1 MSFQS
6 INKQM
11 KTAEIRKKFL
21 DYFAKQGH
29 AIEPS
34 SSLVPHNDK
43 TLLFTNSGMV
53 PFKDVFSGA
62 EKRPYKRA
70 ASCQR
75 CVRAG
80 GKHNDLEN
88 VGYTARHHTFFEMLG
103 NFSFGDYFKQD
114 AINFA
119 WEFLTQELN
128 LPPEKLWVSVFEED
142 DEAED
147 IWVKDIG
154 FPKNRISRCGA
165 KDNFWQMGDTGPC
178 GPCSEIFYDHGES
191 IPGGPPGHADED
203 GDRYIEIWNL
213 VFTQFDKQ
221 EDGYL
226 KPLDAPCVDTGMGLE
241 RLAAVLQHVNN
252 NYDTDGFQE
261 LSEEIVKLSDSKLNI
276 EQSDPSVRVIADHI
290 RSTAFM
296 ISDGVLPSNEGRGYV
311 LRRIIR
317 RAIRHG
323 HKIGISKVFFYR
335 LAPILSLQMKEV
347 YPELKKNLA
356 HVEKV
361 LKREEERFLETL
373 DQGMNILEE
382 SISNLKNKEIDGKT
396 VFKLYDTFGFPVD
409 LTADVAREK
418 GLSLDLE
425 GFDMEMEK
433 QRSRARVSGDFAV
446 QRTLSIDFE
455 TNFVG
460 YDQLESN
467 SSITAIIKNG
477 SQVKELTEGDN
488 AIVVLENTPFY
499 AESGGQVGD
508 SGQLIFANGVFD
520 VTDTQKQVS
529 GAFEHHGRVL
539 SGSIRI
545 DDLGNAKVDSPR
557 RKKIARNHSATHLL
571 HAALR
576 RVLGETVSQKGS
588 LVDEDR
594 LRFDFSH
601 DEPLSTSEINEIES
615 MVNRKILGNS
625 DVHSQV
631 TSIDHAKKLGAM
643 ALFGEKYGDTVRVL
657 TMGKGDF
664 SVELCGGTHI
674 ERLGDIGLFK
684 ITNETGIASGVRRIE
699 AITGF
704 TAYQFDKSKSDE
716 INQIAK
722 IIKSEPSNVLAKI
735 SQILEMQK
743 KLEKQISIFQ
753 KQLAGNQSDDLLNK
767 VKEIN
772 GIKLLSEKIE
782 GVETKDLRDILDKM
796 KDKLSKAVVILAL
809 VKDKKI
815 SLVSGVTKNLTDQYH
830 AGEILKH
837 VANQID
843 GKGGGRPDMAQGGGN
858 NISNLDKAL
867 KSVEQLIN

>member
-1 MSFQS
+1 
-6 INKQM
+6 M
-11 KTAEIRKKFL
+11 KTAEIRRKFL

-62 EKRPYKRA
+62 EKRPYIRA

-103 NFSFGDYFKQD
+103 NFSFGDYFKKE

-119 WEFLTQELN
+119 WEFLTQEIK
-128 LPPEKLWVSVFEED
+128 LPPEKLWVSVFEDD

-147 IWVKDIG
+147 IWVNDIG

-191 IPGGPPGHADED
+191 VPGGPPGHADED

-261 LSEEIVKLSDSKLNI
+261 LSKEIVELSDSKLNI
-276 EQSDPSVRVIADHI
+276 DQSAPSVRVIADHI

-296 ISDGVLPSNEGRGYV
+296 IADGVLPSNEGRGYV

-335 LAPILSLQMKEV
+335 LAPILSMQMNLV

-356 HVEKV
+356 NVEKV
-361 LKREEERFLETL
+361 LKREEARFLETL

-409 LTADVAREK
+409 LTADVARER
-418 GLSLDLE
+418 GLKLDME

-433 QRSRARVSGDFAV
+433 QRSRARVSGDFAS
-446 QRTLSIDFE
+446 QKTLSIDFE

-460 YDQLESN
+460 YDALESD
-467 SSITAIIKNG
+467 STISTIIKNG
-477 SQVKELTEGDN
+477 AQVKRLIEGDE
-488 AIVVLENTPFY
+488 AVVVIEDTPFY
-499 AESGGQVGD
+499 GESGGQVGD
-508 SGQLIFANGVFD
+508 SGQIVSIGGVFE

-529 GAFEHHGRVL
+529 GAYEHHGKVI
-539 SGSIRI
+539 SGSIGI
-545 DDLGNAKVDSPR
+545 NDSIIAKVDSTR

-576 RVLGETVSQKGS
+576 KVLGETVSQKGS
-588 LVDEDR
+588 LVDSDR

-601 DEPLSTSEINEIES
+601 DEPLSYDEINEIES
-615 MVNRKILGNS
+615 MVNRKILGNTE
-625 DVHSQV
+625 VHSQV
-631 TSIDHAKKLGAM
+631 TDIDHALKIGAM
-643 ALFGEKYGDTVRVL
+643 ALFGEKYGETVRVL
-657 TMGKGDF
+657 TMGKSDF
-664 SVELCGGTHI
+664 SVELCGGTHV

-704 TAYQFDKSKSDE
+704 TAYQYDKSKADE

-722 IIKSEPSNVLAKI
+722 KLKSEPSNVLAKI
-735 SQILEMQK
+735 SQILDTQK
-743 KLEKQISIFQ
+743 KLEKQISTFQ
-753 KQLAGNQSDDLLNK
+753 KQLAGNQSDDLLKK
-767 VKEIN
+767 VKDVN
-772 GIKLLSEKIE
+772 GVNLLSAKIE
-782 GVETKDLRDILDKM
+782 GVEIKDLRDIVDKI
-796 KDKLSKAVVILAL
+796 KDKLSDAVIVLAL
-809 VKDKKI
+809 VKDNKI
-815 SLVSGVTKNLTDQYH
+815 FLVSGVTKNLTDKFH
-830 AGEILKH
+830 AGEILKN
-837 VANQID
+837 VALQIN
-843 GKGGGRPDMAQGGGN
+843 GKGGGRADMAQGGGS
-858 NISNLDKAL
+858 NISKLDHAL
-867 KSVEQLIN
+867 KSVEMFIN

>member
-1 MSFQS
+1 
-6 INKQM
+6 M

-21 DYFAKQGH
+21 DYFERQGH
-29 AIEPS
+29 SIEPS
-34 SSLVPHNDK
+34 SSLIPQNDK

-103 NFSFGDYFKQD
+103 NFSFGDYFKKD
-114 AINFA
+114 AIRFA
-119 WEFLTQELN
+119 WEFLTNEIN
-128 LPPEKLWVSVFEED
+128 LPPERLWVSVFEDD

-147 IWVKDIG
+147 IWVNEIG

-261 LSEEIVKLSDSKLNI
+261 LTKEITKLSGSKLNI
-276 EQSDPSVRVIADHI
+276 DQADPSVRVIADHI

-296 ISDGVLPSNEGRGYV
+296 ITDGVLPSNEGRGYV

-323 HKIGISKVFFYR
+323 HKIGINKVFFYR
-335 LAPILSLQMKEV
+335 LAPILALQMNEI

-356 HVEKV
+356 NVEKV
-361 LKREEERFLETL
+361 LKKEEDRFLETL

-382 SISNLKNKEIDGKT
+382 SISKLASSVIDGKT

-418 GLSLDLE
+418 GLSLDME
-425 GFDMEMEK
+425 GFDLEMEK
-433 QRSRARVSGDFAV
+433 QRQRARVSGDFSN
-446 QRTLSIDFE
+446 QKTLSIDFE

-467 SSITAIIKNG
+467 SSVIAMTKNG
-477 SQVKELTEGDN
+477 QQVNELTEGDQ
-488 AIVVLENTPFY
+488 AVIFLENTPFY
-499 AESGGQVGD
+499 GESGGQIGD
-508 SGQLIFANGVFD
+508 SGELIFDDGVFE
-520 VTDTQKQVS
+520 VLDTQKQVS
-529 GAFEHHGRVL
+529 GAYEHYGKVI
-539 SGSIRI
+539 SGLIRM
-545 DDLGNAKVDSPR
+545 DDPVNAKVDSSK

-576 RVLGETVSQKGS
+576 KVLGETVSQKGS
-588 LVDEDR
+588 LVDSNR

-601 DEPLSTSEINEIES
+601 DEPLSDDEINEVES
-615 MVNRKILGNS
+615 MVNRKILGNTE
-625 DVHSQV
+625 VHSQL
-631 TSIDHAKKLGAM
+631 TDLDHAKKLGAM
-643 ALFGEKYGDTVRVL
+643 ALFGEKYGETVRVL
-657 TMGKGDF
+657 TMGKRDF
-664 SVELCGGTHI
+664 SVELCGGTHV

-684 ITNETGIASGVRRIE
+684 IVNETGIASGIRRIE

-704 TAYQFDKSKSDE
+704 TAYEFDKNKESQ
-716 INQIAK
+716 INQISDLVRSDPSKVVDK
-722 IIKSEPSNVLAKI
+722 IL
-735 SQILEMQK
+735 QILEQQK

-753 KQLAGNQSDDLLNK
+753 KQLAGNQSDDLLK
-767 VKEIN
+767 DVKEIN
-772 GIKLLSEKIE
+772 GIKLLSAKIE
-782 GVETKDLRDILDKM
+782 GVEIKDLRDIVDKI
-796 KDKLSKAVVILAL
+796 KHKLIKAVVILAL
-809 VKDKKI
+809 VKDNKI
-815 SLVSGVTKNLTDQYH
+815 SLVSGVSKNLTDVYH

-837 VANQID
+837 VALQID
-843 GKGGGRPDMAQGGGN
+843 GKGGGRPDMAQGGGT

-867 KSVEQLIN
+867 ESVEQLIN

>member
-1 MSFQS
+1 
-6 INKQM
+6 M

-21 DYFAKQGH
+21 DYFAKQNH
-29 AIEPS
+29 AIEHS
-34 SSLVPHNDK
+34 SSLVPLNDK

-62 EKRPYKRA
+62 EKRPYTRA

-103 NFSFGDYFKQD
+103 NFSFGDYFKRE
-114 AINFA
+114 AIRFA
-119 WEFLTQELN
+119 WEFLTEEIK
-128 LPPEKLWVSVFEED
+128 LPPEKLWVSVFEDD

-147 IWVKDIG
+147 IWVNEIG

-221 EDGYL
+221 DDGYL

-261 LSEEIVKLSDSKLNI
+261 LTKAIVELSDSELNI
-276 EQSDPSVRVIADHI
+276 DQTDPSVRVIADHI

-296 ISDGVLPSNEGRGYV
+296 TADGVIPSNEGRGYV

-323 HKIGISKVFFYR
+323 HRIGINKVFFYR
-335 LAPILSLQMKEV
+335 LAPILALQMKEI

-356 HVEKV
+356 NVEKI
-361 LKREEERFLETL
+361 LKREEDRFLETL
-373 DQGMNILEE
+373 DQGMSILEE
-382 SISNLKNKEIDGKT
+382 SISKLTSSEIDGKT

-418 GLSLDLE
+418 GLTLDME
-425 GFDMEMEK
+425 GFDLEMEK
-433 QRSRARVSGDFAV
+433 QRHRARVSGDFSS
-446 QRTLSIDFE
+446 QKTLSIDSE
-455 TNFVG
+455 TIFVG
-460 YDQLESN
+460 YDLLESN

-477 SQVKELTEGDN
+477 SQVKELTKGDD
-488 AIVVLENTPFY
+488 AVIFIESTPFY
-499 AESGGQVGD
+499 GESGGQVGD
-508 SGQLIFANGVFD
+508 SGQLIFDDGIFEVL
-520 VTDTQKQVS
+520 DTQKQVS
-529 GAFEHHGRVL
+529 GAFEHHGRVI
-539 SGSIRI
+539 SGSIRMT
-545 DDLGNAKVDSPR
+545 DSVNAKVDISK

-576 RVLGETVSQKGS
+576 KVLGETVSQKGS
-588 LVDEDR
+588 LVDADR

-601 DEPLSTSEINEIES
+601 DEPLTTDEINEIES
-615 MVNRKILGNS
+615 MVNRKILGNTE
-625 DVHSQV
+625 VHSQV
-631 TSIDHAKKLGAM
+631 TDLDHAKKLGAM
-643 ALFGEKYGDTVRVL
+643 ALFGEKYGETVRVL

-664 SVELCGGTHI
+664 SVELCGGTHVD
-674 ERLGDIGLFK
+674 RLGDIGLFK

-704 TAYQFDKSKSDE
+704 TAYQFDKNKE
-716 INQIAK
+716 IQINQISNLV
-722 IIKSEPSNVLAKI
+722 KSEPSKVVDKI
-735 SQILEMQK
+735 LQILDQQRKLERQISSFQK
-743 KLEKQISIFQ
+743 K
-753 KQLAGNQSDDLLNK
+753 LAGNQSDDLLNK

-809 VKDKKI
+809 VKENKI

-843 GKGGGRPDMAQGGGN
+843 GKGGGRSDMAQGGGN

-867 KSVEQLIN
+867 ESVEQLIN

>member
-1 MSFQS
+1 
-6 INKQM
+6 M

-21 DYFAKQGH
+21 DYFAKQNH
-29 AIEPS
+29 AIEHS

-62 EKRPYKRA
+62 EKRPYTRA

-103 NFSFGDYFKQD
+103 NFSFGDYFKKE
-114 AINFA
+114 AIRFA
-119 WEFLTQELN
+119 WEFLTEEIK
-128 LPPEKLWVSVFEED
+128 LPPEKLWVSVFEDD

-147 IWVKDIG
+147 IWVNDIG

-221 EDGYL
+221 DDGYL

-261 LSEEIVKLSDSKLNI
+261 LTKEIVKLSNSMLNI
-276 EQSDPSVRVIADHI
+276 DQTDPSVRVIADHI

-296 ISDGVLPSNEGRGYV
+296 IADGVIPSNEGRGYV

-323 HKIGISKVFFYR
+323 HKIGINKVFFYR
-335 LAPILSLQMKEV
+335 LAPILALQMNEI

-356 HVEKV
+356 NVEKT
-361 LKREEERFLETL
+361 LKREEDRFLETL
-373 DQGMNILEE
+373 DQGMSILEE
-382 SISNLKNKEIDGKT
+382 SISKLSSTVIEGKT

-409 LTADVAREK
+409 LTADVARER
-418 GLSLDLE
+418 GLSLDME
-425 GFDMEMEK
+425 GFDLEMEK
-433 QRSRARVSGDFAV
+433 QRHRARASGDFAT
-446 QRTLSIDFE
+446 QKTLSIDFE
-455 TNFVG
+455 SNFVG
-460 YDQLESN
+460 YDQLEIN

-477 SQVKELTEGDN
+477 SQVKELTEGDD
-488 AIVVLENTPFY
+488 AIIFIENTPFY
-499 AESGGQVGD
+499 GESGGQIGD
-508 SGQLIFANGVFD
+508 SGQLIFNDGIFEVI
-520 VTDTQKQVS
+520 DTQKQVS
-529 GAFEHHGRVL
+529 GAYEHHGRVI
-539 SGSIRI
+539 SGSISI
-545 DDLGNAKVDSPR
+545 DDSANAKVDASK

-576 RVLGETVSQKGS
+576 KVLGETVSQKGS
-588 LVDEDR
+588 LVDSDR

-601 DEPLSTSEINEIES
+601 DEPLTANEINEIES
-615 MVNRKILGNS
+615 MVNRKILGNTE
-625 DVHSQV
+625 VHSQV
-631 TSIDHAKKLGAM
+631 TDLDHAKKLGAM
-643 ALFGEKYGDTVRVL
+643 ALFGEKYGETVRVL

-664 SVELCGGTHI
+664 SVELCGGTHVD
-674 ERLGDIGLFK
+674 RLGDIGLFK

-704 TAYQFDKSKSDE
+704 TAYQFDKNKE
-716 INQIAK
+716 NQINQICNLV
-722 IIKSEPSNVLAKI
+722 KSEPSKVVDKI
-735 SQILEMQK
+735 LQILDQQK

-809 VKDKKI
+809 VKDNKI

-837 VANQID
+837 VALQID

-858 NISNLDKAL
+858 NISKLDKAL
-867 KSVEQLIN
+867 ESVEQLIN

>member
-1 MSFQS
+1 
-6 INKQM
+6 M

-21 DYFAKQGH
+21 DYFERQGH
-29 AIEPS
+29 SIEPS
-34 SSLVPHNDK
+34 SSLVPQNDK

-103 NFSFGDYFKQD
+103 NFSFGDYFKKD
-114 AINFA
+114 AIRFA
-119 WEFLTQELN
+119 WEFLTNEIN
-128 LPPEKLWVSVFEED
+128 LPPERLWVSVFEDD

-147 IWVKDIG
+147 IWVNEIG

-261 LSEEIVKLSDSKLNI
+261 LTKEITKLSGSKLNI
-276 EQSDPSVRVIADHI
+276 DQADPSVRVIADHI

-296 ISDGVLPSNEGRGYV
+296 ITDGVLPSNEGRGYV

-323 HKIGISKVFFYR
+323 HKIGINKVFFYR
-335 LAPILSLQMKEV
+335 LAPILALQMNEI

-356 HVEKV
+356 NVEKV
-361 LKREEERFLETL
+361 LKKEEDRFLETL

-382 SISNLKNKEIDGKT
+382 SISKLTSSVIDGKT

-418 GLSLDLE
+418 GLSLDME
-425 GFDMEMEK
+425 GFDLEMEK
-433 QRSRARVSGDFAV
+433 QRQRARVSGDFSN
-446 QRTLSIDFE
+446 QKTLSIDFE

-467 SSITAIIKNG
+467 SSVIAMTKNG
-477 SQVKELTEGDN
+477 QQVNELTEGDQ
-488 AIVVLENTPFY
+488 AVIFLENTPFY
-499 AESGGQVGD
+499 GESGGQIGD
-508 SGQLIFANGVFD
+508 SGELIFDDGVFE
-520 VTDTQKQVS
+520 VLDTQKQVS
-529 GAFEHHGRVL
+529 GAYEHYGKVI
-539 SGSIRI
+539 SGLIRM
-545 DDLGNAKVDSPR
+545 DDPVNAKVDSSK

-576 RVLGETVSQKGS
+576 KVLGETVSQKGS
-588 LVDEDR
+588 LVDCDR

-601 DEPLSTSEINEIES
+601 DEPLSDNEINEVES
-615 MVNRKILGNS
+615 MVNRKILGNTE
-625 DVHSQV
+625 VHSQL
-631 TSIDHAKKLGAM
+631 TDLDHAKKLGAM
-643 ALFGEKYGDTVRVL
+643 ALFGEKYGETVRVL

-664 SVELCGGTHI
+664 SVELCGGTHV

-684 ITNETGIASGVRRIE
+684 IVNETGIASGIRRIE

-704 TAYQFDKSKSDE
+704 TAYEFDKNKESQ
-716 INQIAK
+716 INQISDLVRSDPSKVVDK
-722 IIKSEPSNVLAKI
+722 IL
-735 SQILEMQK
+735 QILEQQK

-753 KQLAGNQSDDLLNK
+753 KQLAGNQSDDLLK
-767 VKEIN
+767 DVKEIN
-772 GIKLLSEKIE
+772 GIKLLSAKIE
-782 GVETKDLRDILDKM
+782 GVEIKDLRDIVDKI
-796 KDKLSKAVVILAL
+796 KHKLIKAVVILAL
-809 VKDKKI
+809 VKDNKI
-815 SLVSGVTKNLTDQYH
+815 SLVSGVSKNLTDVYH

-837 VANQID
+837 VALQIN
-843 GKGGGRPDMAQGGGN
+843 GKGGGRPDMAQGGGT

-867 KSVEQLIN
+867 ESVEQLIN

>member
-1 MSFQS
+1 
-6 INKQM
+6 M

-29 AIEPS
+29 AIEAS

-62 EKRPYKRA
+62 EKRPYTRA

-103 NFSFGDYFKQD
+103 NFSFGDYFKKD
-114 AINFA
+114 AISFA
-119 WEFLTQELN
+119 WEFLTEELK
-128 LPPEKLWVSVFEED
+128 LPSEKLWVSVFEDD

-147 IWVKDIG
+147 IWVNDIG

-261 LSEEIVKLSDSKLNI
+261 LAKEIVKLSDSKLNI
-276 EQSDPSVRVIADHI
+276 DQSDPSVRVIADHI

-296 ISDGVLPSNEGRGYV
+296 IADGVLPSNEGRGYV

-335 LAPILSLQMKEV
+335 LAPILSLQMNDI

-356 HVEKV
+356 NVEKV

-418 GLSLDLE
+418 GLSLDME
-425 GFDMEMEK
+425 GFDIEMEK
-433 QRSRARVSGDFAV
+433 QRSRARVSGDFAA

-467 SSITAIIKNG
+467 SSITTIIKNG
-477 SQVKELTEGDN
+477 SQVKELTEGDD

-499 AESGGQVGD
+499 GESGGQVGD
-508 SGQLIFANGVFD
+508 SGKLFFANGVFE
-520 VTDTQKQVS
+520 VADTQKQVS
-529 GAFEHHGRVL
+529 GAFEHHGKVI

-545 DDLGNAKVDSPR
+545 DDLANAKVDSSR

-601 DEPLSTSEINEIES
+601 DEPLSGSEINEIES

-631 TSIDHAKKLGAM
+631 TDIDHAKKLGAM

-664 SVELCGGTHI
+664 SVELCGGTHV

-684 ITNETGIASGVRRIE
+684 ITNETGIASGIRRIE

-704 TAYQFDKSKSDE
+704 TAYQFDKSKADE

-722 IIKSEPSNVLAKI
+722 IIKSEPSNVLGKI
-735 SQILEMQK
+735 SQILDLQK

-753 KQLAGNQSDDLLNK
+753 RQLAGNQSDDLLKK
-767 VKEIN
+767 VKEVN
-772 GIKLLSEKIE
+772 GVNLLSAKIE
-782 GVETKDLRDILDKM
+782 GVEIKDLRDIVDKI
-796 KDKLSKAVVILAL
+796 KDKISNAVVILAL
-809 VKDKKI
+809 VKDSKV
-815 SLVSGVTKNLTDQYH
+815 SLISGVTKDLTDQFH
-830 AGEILKH
+830 AGEILRH
-837 VANQID
+837 VALQID
-843 GKGGGRPDMAQGGGN
+843 GKGGGRSDMAQGGGN
-858 NISNLDKAL
+858 DVSKLDSAL
-867 KSVEQLIN
+867 KSVEFIINKH

>member
-1 MSFQS
+1 
-6 INKQM
+6 M

-21 DYFAKQGH
+21 DYFAKQNH
-29 AIEPS
+29 AIEHS

-53 PFKDVFSGA
+53 PFKDVFSGS
-62 EKRPYKRA
+62 EKRSYTRA

-103 NFSFGDYFKQD
+103 NFSFGDYFKKE
-114 AINFA
+114 AIRFA
-119 WEFLTQELN
+119 WEFLTEEIK
-128 LPPEKLWVSVFEED
+128 LPPEKLWVSVFEDD

-147 IWVKDIG
+147 IWINDIG

-221 EDGYL
+221 DDGYL

-261 LSEEIVKLSDSKLNI
+261 LTKAIVELSDSESNI
-276 EQSDPSVRVIADHI
+276 DQTDPSVRVIADHI

-296 ISDGVLPSNEGRGYV
+296 IADGVLPSNEGRGYV

-335 LAPILSLQMKEV
+335 LAPILSLQMNEV

-356 HVEKV
+356 NVEKV

-382 SISNLKNKEIDGKT
+382 RISNLKNKEIDGKT

-418 GLSLDLE
+418 GLTIDME
-425 GFDMEMEK
+425 GFDLEMEK
-433 QRSRARVSGDFAV
+433 QRNRARVSGDFKA
-446 QRTLSIDFE
+446 QKTLTIDLE

-460 YDQLESN
+460 YDQIEVDSL
-467 SSITAIIKNG
+467 IFAIIKNG
-477 SQVKELTEGDN
+477 LQVKELGEGDE
-488 AIVVLENTPFY
+488 AIVVLEKTPFY

-508 SGQLIFANGVFD
+508 SGQLVFTDGVFE
-520 VTDTQKQVS
+520 VTDTQKQAS
-529 GAFEHHGRVL
+529 GAYEHHGKVI
-539 SGSIRI
+539 SGSIGI
-545 DDLGNAKVDSPR
+545 NNSVSAKVDFSR

-576 RVLGETVSQKGS
+576 KVLGETVSQKGS
-588 LVDEDR
+588 LVNENR

-601 DEPLSTSEINEIES
+601 DEPLSKDEINEIEV
-615 MVNRKILGNS
+615 MVNRKILGNTE
-625 DVHSQV
+625 VHSQV
-631 TSIDHAKKLGAM
+631 TNLEHAKKLGAM
-643 ALFGEKYGDTVRVL
+643 ALFGEKYGETVRVL

-664 SVELCGGTHI
+664 SVELCGGTHV

-704 TAYQFDKSKSDE
+704 TAYQYDKNKENE
-716 INQIAK
+716 INQISSIVKSDPSK
-722 IIKSEPSNVLAKI
+722 IVDKVL
-735 SQILEMQK
+735 QILDKQK
-743 KLEKQISIFQ
+743 ELEKQISLLQ
-753 KQLAGNQSDDLLNK
+753 KKLAGDLSDELLSK
-767 VKEIN
+767 VKEVN

-782 GVETKDLRDILDKM
+782 GVEVKDLREIVDTI
-796 KDKLSKAVVILAL
+796 KDKLNRAVVILAL
-809 VKDKKI
+809 VKDNKV
-815 SLVSGVTKNLTDQYH
+815 SLVSSVTKNLIDKYH

-837 VANQID
+837 VAFQID

-858 NISNLDKAL
+858 NIANLDKAL
-867 KSVEQLIN
+867 KSVKKLIN

>member
-1 MSFQS
+1 
-6 INKQM
+6 M

-62 EKRPYKRA
+62 EKRPYTRA

-103 NFSFGDYFKQD
+103 NFSFGDYFKKE
-114 AINFA
+114 AIRFA
-119 WEFLTQELN
+119 WEFLTKEIK
-128 LPPEKLWVSVFEED
+128 LPPEKLWVSVFEDD

-147 IWVKDIG
+147 IWVNEIG

-221 EDGYL
+221 DDGYL

-261 LSEEIVKLSDSKLNI
+261 LTKEIVKLSASELNI
-276 EQSDPSVRVIADHI
+276 DQTDSSVRVIADHI

-296 ISDGVLPSNEGRGYV
+296 IADGVLPSNEGRGYV

-323 HKIGISKVFFYR
+323 HQIGVNKIFFYR
-335 LAPILSLQMKEV
+335 LAPILATQMNEI

-356 HVEKV
+356 NVEKV
-361 LKREEERFLETL
+361 LKREEDRFLETL

-382 SISNLKNKEIDGKT
+382 SISKLTSSVIDGKT

-409 LTADVAREK
+409 LTADVARER
-418 GLSLDLE
+418 GLSLDME
-425 GFDMEMEK
+425 GFDLEMEK
-433 QRSRARVSGDFAV
+433 QRHRARSSGDFV
-446 QRTLSIDFE
+446 TQKILSIDLE
-455 TNFVG
+455 SKFVG

-477 SQVKELTEGDN
+477 SQVQELTEGDD
-488 AIVVLENTPFY
+488 AVIFITNTPFY
-499 AESGGQVGD
+499 GESGGQIGD
-508 SGQLIFANGVFD
+508 SGQLIFNNGIFEV
-520 VTDTQKQVS
+520 VDTQKQVS
-529 GAFEHHGRVL
+529 GAYEHHGRVI
-539 SGSIRI
+539 SGSINI
-545 DDLGNAKVDSPR
+545 DDIANAKVDASK

-576 RVLGETVSQKGS
+576 KVLGETVSQKGS
-588 LVDEDR
+588 LVDADR

-601 DEPLSTSEINEIES
+601 DEPLSTDEIDEIES
-615 MVNRKILGNS
+615 MVNRKILGNTE
-625 DVHSQV
+625 VHSQV
-631 TSIDHAKKLGAM
+631 TDLDHAMKLGAM
-643 ALFGEKYGDTVRVL
+643 ALFGEKYGETVRVL

-664 SVELCGGTHI
+664 SVELCGGTHVD
-674 ERLGDIGLFK
+674 RLGDIGLFK

-704 TAYQFDKSKSDE
+704 TAYQFEKNKE
-716 INQIAK
+716 NQITQ
-722 IIKSEPSNVLAKI
+722 ISNLVKSEPSKVVDKVL
-735 SQILEMQK
+735 QILDQQK
-743 KLEKQISIFQ
+743 KFEKQISTFQ
-753 KQLAGNQSDDLLNK
+753 KQLAGNHSDDLLNK

>member
-1 MSFQS
+1 
-6 INKQM
+6 M

-21 DYFAKQGH
+21 DYFERQGH
-29 AIEPS
+29 SIEPS
-34 SSLVPHNDK
+34 SSLVPQNDK

-103 NFSFGDYFKQD
+103 NFSFGDYFKKD
-114 AINFA
+114 AIRFA
-119 WEFLTQELN
+119 WEFLTNEIN
-128 LPPEKLWVSVFEED
+128 LPPERLWVSVFEDD

-147 IWVKDIG
+147 IWVNEIG

-261 LSEEIVKLSDSKLNI
+261 LTKEITKLSGSKLNI
-276 EQSDPSVRVIADHI
+276 DQADPSVRVIADHI

-296 ISDGVLPSNEGRGYV
+296 ITDGVLPSNEGRGYV

-323 HKIGISKVFFYR
+323 HKIGINKVFFYR
-335 LAPILSLQMKEV
+335 LAPILALQMNEI

-356 HVEKV
+356 NVEKV
-361 LKREEERFLETL
+361 LKKEEDRFLETL

-382 SISNLKNKEIDGKT
+382 SISKLTSSVIDGKT

-418 GLSLDLE
+418 GLSLDME
-425 GFDMEMEK
+425 GFDLEMEK
-433 QRSRARVSGDFAV
+433 QRQRARVSGDFTN
-446 QRTLSIDFE
+446 QKTLSIDFE

-467 SSITAIIKNG
+467 SSVIAMTKNG
-477 SQVKELTEGDN
+477 QQVNELTEGDQGV
-488 AIVVLENTPFY
+488 IFLENTPFY
-499 AESGGQVGD
+499 GESGGQIGD
-508 SGQLIFANGVFD
+508 SGELIFDDGVFE
-520 VTDTQKQVS
+520 VLDTQKQVS
-529 GAFEHHGRVL
+529 GAYEHYGKVI
-539 SGSIRI
+539 SGLIRM
-545 DDLGNAKVDSPR
+545 DDPVNAKVDSSK

-576 RVLGETVSQKGS
+576 KVLGETVSQKGS
-588 LVDEDR
+588 LVDSDR

-601 DEPLSTSEINEIES
+601 DEPLSDDEINEVES
-615 MVNRKILGNS
+615 MVNRKILGNTE
-625 DVHSQV
+625 VHSQL
-631 TSIDHAKKLGAM
+631 TDLDHAKKLGAM
-643 ALFGEKYGDTVRVL
+643 ALFGEKYGETVRVL

-664 SVELCGGTHI
+664 SVELCGGTHV

-684 ITNETGIASGVRRIE
+684 IVNETGIASGIRRIE

-704 TAYQFDKSKSDE
+704 TAYEFDKNKESQ
-716 INQIAK
+716 INQISDLVRSDPSKVVDK
-722 IIKSEPSNVLAKI
+722 IL
-735 SQILEMQK
+735 QILEQQK

-753 KQLAGNQSDDLLNK
+753 KQLAGNQSDDLLK
-767 VKEIN
+767 DVKEIN
-772 GIKLLSEKIE
+772 GIKLLSAKIE
-782 GVETKDLRDILDKM
+782 GVEIKDLRDIVDKI
-796 KDKLSKAVVILAL
+796 KHKLIKAVVILAL
-809 VKDKKI
+809 VKDNKI
-815 SLVSGVTKNLTDQYH
+815 SLVSGVSKNLTDVYH

-837 VANQID
+837 VALQID
-843 GKGGGRPDMAQGGGN
+843 GKGGGRPDMAQGGGT

-867 KSVEQLIN
+867 ESVEQLIN

>member
-1 MSFQS
+1 
-6 INKQM
+6 M

-34 SSLVPHNDK
+34 SSLIPHNDK

-62 EKRPYKRA
+62 EKRPYTRA

-103 NFSFGDYFKQD
+103 NFSFGDYFKKD

-119 WEFLTQELN
+119 WEFLTEEIK
-128 LPPEKLWVSVFEED
+128 LPPEKLWVSVFEDD

-147 IWVKDIG
+147 IWVNDIG

-261 LSEEIVKLSDSKLNI
+261 LSKEIVKFSDPGLNV

-296 ISDGVLPSNEGRGYV
+296 IADGVLPSNEGRGYV

-335 LAPILSLQMKEV
+335 LAPILSLQMHGV

-356 HVEKV
+356 NVEKV

-382 SISNLKNKEIDGKT
+382 RISNLKNKEIDGKT

-418 GLSLDLE
+418 GLTIDME
-425 GFDMEMEK
+425 GFDLEMEK
-433 QRSRARVSGDFAV
+433 QRNRARVSGDFKA
-446 QRTLSIDFE
+446 QKTLTIDLE

-460 YDQLESN
+460 YDQIEVESL
-467 SSITAIIKNG
+467 IFAIIKNG
-477 SQVKELTEGDN
+477 LQVKELGEGDE
-488 AIVVLENTPFY
+488 AIVVLEKTPFY
-499 AESGGQVGD
+499 GESGGQVGD
-508 SGQLIFANGVFD
+508 SGQLVFTDGVFE
-520 VTDTQKQVS
+520 VTDTQKQAS
-529 GAFEHHGRVL
+529 GAYEHHGKVI
-539 SGSIRI
+539 SGSIGI
-545 DDLGNAKVDSPR
+545 NNSVSAKVDFSR

-576 RVLGETVSQKGS
+576 KVLGETVSQKGS
-588 LVDEDR
+588 LVNENR

-601 DEPLSTSEINEIES
+601 DEPLSKDEINEIEV
-615 MVNRKILGNS
+615 MVNRKILGNTE
-625 DVHSQV
+625 VHSQV
-631 TSIDHAKKLGAM
+631 TNLEHAKKLGAM
-643 ALFGEKYGDTVRVL
+643 ALFGEKYGETVRVL

-664 SVELCGGTHI
+664 SVELCGGTHV

-704 TAYQFDKSKSDE
+704 TAYQYDKNKENE
-716 INQIAK
+716 INQISSIVKSDPSK
-722 IIKSEPSNVLAKI
+722 IVDKVL
-735 SQILEMQK
+735 QILDKQK
-743 KLEKQISIFQ
+743 ELEKQISLLQ
-753 KQLAGNQSDDLLNK
+753 KKLAGDLSDELLSK
-767 VKEIN
+767 VKEVN

-782 GVETKDLRDILDKM
+782 GVEVKDLREIVDTV
-796 KDKLSKAVVILAL
+796 KDKLNRAVVILAL
-809 VKDKKI
+809 VKDNKV
-815 SLVSGVTKNLTDQYH
+815 SLVSGVTKNLIDKYH

-837 VANQID
+837 VAFQID

-858 NISNLDKAL
+858 NIANLDKAL
-867 KSVEQLIN
+867 KSVKKLIN

>member
-1 MSFQS
+1 
-6 INKQM
+6 M

-21 DYFAKQGH
+21 DYFERQGH
-29 AIEPS
+29 SIEPS
-34 SSLVPHNDK
+34 SSLVPQNDK

-103 NFSFGDYFKQD
+103 NFSFGDYFKKD
-114 AINFA
+114 AIRFA
-119 WEFLTQELN
+119 WEFLTNEIN
-128 LPPEKLWVSVFEED
+128 LPPERLWVSVFEDD

-147 IWVKDIG
+147 IWVNEIG

-261 LSEEIVKLSDSKLNI
+261 LTKEITKLSGSKLNI
-276 EQSDPSVRVIADHI
+276 DQADPSVRVIADHI

-296 ISDGVLPSNEGRGYV
+296 ITDGVLPSNEGRGYV

-323 HKIGISKVFFYR
+323 HKIGINKVFFYR
-335 LAPILSLQMKEV
+335 LAPILALQMNEI

-356 HVEKV
+356 NVEKV
-361 LKREEERFLETL
+361 LKKEEDRFLETL

-382 SISNLKNKEIDGKT
+382 SISKLTSSVIDGKT

-418 GLSLDLE
+418 GLSLDME
-425 GFDMEMEK
+425 GFDLEMEK
-433 QRSRARVSGDFAV
+433 QRQRARVSGDFSN
-446 QRTLSIDFE
+446 QKTLSIDFE

-467 SSITAIIKNG
+467 SSVIAMTKNG
-477 SQVKELTEGDN
+477 QQVNELTEGDQ
-488 AIVVLENTPFY
+488 AVIFLENTPFY
-499 AESGGQVGD
+499 GESGGQIGD
-508 SGQLIFANGVFD
+508 SGELIFDDGVFE
-520 VTDTQKQVS
+520 VLDTQKQVS
-529 GAFEHHGRVL
+529 GAYEHYGKVI
-539 SGSIRI
+539 SGLIRM
-545 DDLGNAKVDSPR
+545 DDPVNAKVDSSK

-576 RVLGETVSQKGS
+576 KVLGETVSQKGS
-588 LVDEDR
+588 LVDSNR

-601 DEPLSTSEINEIES
+601 DEPLSDDEINEVES
-615 MVNRKILGNS
+615 MVNRKILGNTE
-625 DVHSQV
+625 VHSQL
-631 TSIDHAKKLGAM
+631 TDLDHAKKLGAM
-643 ALFGEKYGDTVRVL
+643 ALFGEKYGETVRVL

-664 SVELCGGTHI
+664 SVELCGGTHV

-684 ITNETGIASGVRRIE
+684 IVNETGIASGIRRIE

-704 TAYQFDKSKSDE
+704 TAYEFDKNKESQ
-716 INQIAK
+716 INQISDLVRSDPSKVVDK
-722 IIKSEPSNVLAKI
+722 IL
-735 SQILEMQK
+735 QILEQQK

-753 KQLAGNQSDDLLNK
+753 KQLAGNQSDDLLK
-767 VKEIN
+767 DVKEIN
-772 GIKLLSEKIE
+772 GIKLLSAKIE
-782 GVETKDLRDILDKM
+782 GVEIKDLRDIVDKI
-796 KDKLSKAVVILAL
+796 KHKLIKAVVILAL
-809 VKDKKI
+809 VKDNKI
-815 SLVSGVTKNLTDQYH
+815 SLVSGVSKNLTDVYH

-837 VANQID
+837 VALQID
-843 GKGGGRPDMAQGGGN
+843 GKGGGRPDMAQGGGT

-867 KSVEQLIN
+867 ESVEHLIN

>member
-1 MSFQS
+1 
-6 INKQM
+6 M
-11 KTAEIRKKFL
+11 KTAEIRRKFL

-62 EKRPYKRA
+62 EKRPYTRA

-103 NFSFGDYFKQD
+103 NFSFGDYFKKE
-114 AINFA
+114 AIRFA
-119 WEFLTQELN
+119 WEFLTKEIK
-128 LPPEKLWVSVFEED
+128 LPPEKLWVSVFEDD

-147 IWVKDIG
+147 IWVNEIG

-221 EDGYL
+221 DDGYL

-261 LSEEIVKLSDSKLNI
+261 LTKEIVKLSASELNI
-276 EQSDPSVRVIADHI
+276 DQTDSSVRVIADHI

-296 ISDGVLPSNEGRGYV
+296 IADGVLPSNEGRGYV

-323 HKIGISKVFFYR
+323 HQIGVNKIFFYR
-335 LAPILSLQMKEV
+335 LAPILATQMNEI

-356 HVEKV
+356 NVEKV
-361 LKREEERFLETL
+361 LKREEDRFLETL

-382 SISNLKNKEIDGKT
+382 SISKLTSSVIDGKT

-409 LTADVAREK
+409 LTADVARER
-418 GLSLDLE
+418 GLSLDME
-425 GFDMEMEK
+425 GFDLEMEK
-433 QRSRARVSGDFAV
+433 QRHRARSSGDFV
-446 QRTLSIDFE
+446 TQKILSIDLE
-455 TNFVG
+455 SKFVG

-477 SQVKELTEGDN
+477 SQVQELTEGDD
-488 AIVVLENTPFY
+488 AVIFITNTPFY
-499 AESGGQVGD
+499 GESGGQIGD
-508 SGQLIFANGVFD
+508 SGQLIFNNGIFEV
-520 VTDTQKQVS
+520 VDTQKQVS
-529 GAFEHHGRVL
+529 GAYEHHGRVI
-539 SGSIRI
+539 SGSINI
-545 DDLGNAKVDSPR
+545 DDIANAKVDASK

-576 RVLGETVSQKGS
+576 KVLGETVSQKGS
-588 LVDEDR
+588 LVDADR

-601 DEPLSTSEINEIES
+601 DEPLSTNEIDEIES
-615 MVNRKILGNS
+615 MVNRKILGNTE
-625 DVHSQV
+625 VHSQV
-631 TSIDHAKKLGAM
+631 TDLDHAMKLGAM
-643 ALFGEKYGDTVRVL
+643 ALFGEKYGETVRVL

-664 SVELCGGTHI
+664 SVELCGGTHVD
-674 ERLGDIGLFK
+674 RLGDIGLFK

-704 TAYQFDKSKSDE
+704 TAYQFEKNKE
-716 INQIAK
+716 NQITQ
-722 IIKSEPSNVLAKI
+722 ISNLVKSEPSKVVDKVL
-735 SQILEMQK
+735 QILDQQK
-743 KLEKQISIFQ
+743 KFEKQISTFQ
-753 KQLAGNQSDDLLNK
+753 KQLAGNQSDELLSK
-767 VKEIN
+767 VKEVN
-772 GIKLLSEKIE
+772 GVKLLSEKIE
-782 GVETKDLRDILDKM
+782 GVEVKDLRDIVDAM
-796 KDKLSKAVVILAL
+796 KDKLSRAVVILAI
-809 VKDKKI
+809 VKDNKVNLI
-815 SLVSGVTKNLTDQYH
+815 SGVTKNLTDKYH
-830 AGEILKH
+830 AGEVLKH
-837 VANQID
+837 VASQID

-858 NISNLDKAL
+858 KISNLDKAL
-867 KSVEQLIN
+867 RSVEKFIS

>member
-1 MSFQS
+1 
-6 INKQM
+6 M

-21 DYFAKQGH
+21 DYFAKQSH
-29 AIEPS
+29 AIEHS

-62 EKRPYKRA
+62 EKRPYTRA

-103 NFSFGDYFKQD
+103 NFSFGDYFKKE
-114 AINFA
+114 AIRFA
-119 WEFLTQELN
+119 WEFLTEEIN
-128 LPPEKLWVSVFEED
+128 LPPEKLWVSVFEDD

-147 IWVKDIG
+147 IWVNDIG

-203 GDRYIEIWNL
+203 GDRFIEIWNL

-221 EDGYL
+221 DDGYL

-261 LSEEIVKLSDSKLNI
+261 LTKEIVKLSDAELNI
-276 EQSDPSVRVIADHI
+276 DQINPSVRVIADHI

-296 ISDGVLPSNEGRGYV
+296 IADGVLPSNEGRGYV

-323 HKIGISKVFFYR
+323 HKIGITKVFFYR
-335 LAPILSLQMKEV
+335 LAPILAIQMNEI

-356 HVEKV
+356 NVEKI
-361 LKREEERFLETL
+361 LKREEDRFLETL
-373 DQGMNILEE
+373 DQGMSILEE
-382 SISNLKNKEIDGKT
+382 SISKLSSTVIDGKT

-409 LTADVAREK
+409 LTADIAREK
-418 GLSLDLE
+418 GLSLDME
-425 GFDMEMEK
+425 GFDLEMEK
-433 QRSRARVSGDFAV
+433 QRHRARASGDFAT
-446 QRTLSIDFE
+446 QKTLSIHLE
-455 TNFVG
+455 SNFVG

-467 SSITAIIKNG
+467 TAITAIIKNG
-477 SQVKELTEGDN
+477 LQVKELTEGDD
-488 AIVVLENTPFY
+488 AIIFIENTPFY
-499 AESGGQVGD
+499 GESGGQIGD
-508 SGQLIFANGVFD
+508 SGQFVFNDGIFEVL
-520 VTDTQKQVS
+520 DTQKQVS
-529 GAFEHHGRVL
+529 GAYEHHGRVI
-539 SGSIRI
+539 SGSISI
-545 DDLGNAKVDSPR
+545 DDSANAKVDASK

-576 RVLGETVSQKGS
+576 KVLGETVSQKGS
-588 LVDEDR
+588 LVDADR

-601 DEPLSTSEINEIES
+601 DEPLTADEINEIES
-615 MVNRKILGNS
+615 MVNRKILGNTE
-625 DVHSQV
+625 VHSQV
-631 TSIDHAKKLGAM
+631 TDLEHAKKIGAM
-643 ALFGEKYGDTVRVL
+643 ALFGEKYGEKVRVL

-664 SVELCGGTHI
+664 SVELCGGTHVN
-674 ERLGDIGLFK
+674 RLGDIGLFK

-704 TAYQFDKSKSDE
+704 TAYKFDKNKE
-716 INQIAK
+716 NQINQISNLV
-722 IIKSEPSNVLAKI
+722 KSEPSKI
-735 SQILEMQK
+735 VDKILQILDQQK
-743 KLEKQISIFQ
+743 KLEKQISTFQ
-753 KQLAGNQSDDLLNK
+753 KQLSGNLSDDLLNK

-782 GVETKDLRDILDKM
+782 GVEAKDLRDILDKM

-809 VKDKKI
+809 VKDNKI

-867 KSVEQLIN
+867 ESVQQLIN

>member
-1 MSFQS
+1 
-6 INKQM
+6 M

-21 DYFAKQGH
+21 DYFSKQGH
-29 AIEPS
+29 AIEAS

-62 EKRPYKRA
+62 EKRPYTRA

-103 NFSFGDYFKQD
+103 NFSFGDYFKKD
-114 AINFA
+114 AISFA
-119 WEFLTQELN
+119 WEFLTEELK
-128 LPPEKLWVSVFEED
+128 LPPEKLWVSVFEDD

-147 IWVKDIG
+147 IWVNDIG

-226 KPLDAPCVDTGMGLE
+226 KPLDSPCVDTGMGLE

-261 LSEEIVKLSDSKLNI
+261 LSKEIVKLSDSKLNI
-276 EQSDPSVRVIADHI
+276 DQSDPSVRVIADHI

-296 ISDGVLPSNEGRGYV
+296 IADGVLPSNEGRGYV

-323 HKIGISKVFFYR
+323 HKIGINKVFFYR
-335 LAPILSLQMKEV
+335 LAPILSLQMKEI

-356 HVEKV
+356 NVEKV
-361 LKREEERFLETL
+361 LNREEERFLETL

-418 GLSLDLE
+418 GLSLDME

-433 QRSRARVSGDFAV
+433 QRSRARVSGDFAA

-467 SSITAIIKNG
+467 SSITTIIKNG
-477 SQVKELTEGDN
+477 SQVKELSEGDD
-488 AIVVLENTPFY
+488 AIVVLKNTPFY

-508 SGQLIFANGVFD
+508 SGKLFFANGVFE
-520 VTDTQKQVS
+520 VADTQKQVS
-529 GAFEHHGRVL
+529 GAFEHHGKVI

-545 DDLGNAKVDSPR
+545 DDLANAKVDSSR

-588 LVDEDR
+588 LVDKDR

-601 DEPLSTSEINEIES
+601 DEPLSTSEISEIES
-615 MVNRKILGNS
+615 MVNRKIIGNS

-631 TSIDHAKKLGAM
+631 TDIDHAKKLGAM
-643 ALFGEKYGDTVRVL
+643 ALFGEKYGETVRVL

-664 SVELCGGTHI
+664 SVELCGGTHV

-704 TAYQFDKSKSDE
+704 TAYQFDKSKADE

-722 IIKSEPSNVLAKI
+722 IIKSEPSNVLGKI
-735 SQILEMQK
+735 SQILDLQK

-753 KQLAGNQSDDLLNK
+753 KQLAGNQSDDLLKK
-767 VKEIN
+767 VKEVN
-772 GIKLLSEKIE
+772 GVNLLSAKIE
-782 GVETKDLRDILDKM
+782 GVEIKDLRDIVDKI
-796 KDKLSKAVVILAL
+796 KDKLSNAVIVLAL
-809 VKDKKI
+809 VKDNKVSI
-815 SLVSGVTKNLTDQYH
+815 VSGVTKNLTDQFH

-837 VANQID
+837 VAIQID
-843 GKGGGRPDMAQGGGN
+843 GKGGGRSDMAQGGGN
-858 NISNLDKAL
+858 DVSKLDSAL
-867 KSVEQLIN
+867 KSVEFIINNP

>member
-1 MSFQS
+1 
-6 INKQM
+6 M

-21 DYFAKQGH
+21 DYFERQGH
-29 AIEPS
+29 SIEPS
-34 SSLVPHNDK
+34 SSLIPQNDK

-103 NFSFGDYFKQD
+103 NFSFGDYFKKD
-114 AINFA
+114 AIRFA
-119 WEFLTQELN
+119 WEFLTNEIN
-128 LPPEKLWVSVFEED
+128 LPPERLWVSVFEDD

-147 IWVKDIG
+147 IWVNEIG

-261 LSEEIVKLSDSKLNI
+261 LTKEITKLSDSKLNLD
-276 EQSDPSVRVIADHI
+276 QADPSVRVIADHI

-296 ISDGVLPSNEGRGYV
+296 ITDGVPPSNEGRGYV

-323 HKIGISKVFFYR
+323 HKIGINKVFFYR
-335 LAPILSLQMKEV
+335 LAPILALQMNEI

-356 HVEKV
+356 NVEKV
-361 LKREEERFLETL
+361 LKKEEDRFLETL

-382 SISNLKNKEIDGKT
+382 SISKLTSSVIDGKT

-418 GLSLDLE
+418 GLSLDME
-425 GFDMEMEK
+425 GFDLEMEK
-433 QRSRARVSGDFAV
+433 QRQRARVSGDFTN
-446 QRTLSIDFE
+446 QKTLSIDFE

-467 SSITAIIKNG
+467 SSVIAMTKNG
-477 SQVKELTEGDN
+477 QQVNELTEGDQ
-488 AIVVLENTPFY
+488 AVIFLENTPFY
-499 AESGGQVGD
+499 GESGGQIGD
-508 SGQLIFANGVFD
+508 SGELIFDDGVFE
-520 VTDTQKQVS
+520 VLDTQKQVS
-529 GAFEHHGRVL
+529 GAYEHYGKVI
-539 SGSIRI
+539 SGLIRM
-545 DDLGNAKVDSPR
+545 DDPVNAKVDSSK

-576 RVLGETVSQKGS
+576 KVLGETVSQKGS
-588 LVDEDR
+588 LVDSDR

-601 DEPLSTSEINEIES
+601 DEPLSDDEINEVES
-615 MVNRKILGNS
+615 MVNRKILGNTE
-625 DVHSQV
+625 VHSQL
-631 TSIDHAKKLGAM
+631 TDLDHAKKLGAM
-643 ALFGEKYGDTVRVL
+643 ALFGEKYGESVRVL

-664 SVELCGGTHI
+664 SVELCGGTHV

-684 ITNETGIASGVRRIE
+684 IVNETGIASGIRRIE

-704 TAYQFDKSKSDE
+704 TAYEFDKNKESQ
-716 INQIAK
+716 INQISDLVRSDPSKVVDK
-722 IIKSEPSNVLAKI
+722 IL
-735 SQILEMQK
+735 QILEQQK

-753 KQLAGNQSDDLLNK
+753 KQLAGNQSDDLLK
-767 VKEIN
+767 DVKEIN
-772 GIKLLSEKIE
+772 GIKLLSAKIE
-782 GVETKDLRDILDKM
+782 DVEIKDLRDIVDKI
-796 KDKLSKAVVILAL
+796 KHKLTKAVVILAL
-809 VKDKKI
+809 VKDNKI
-815 SLVSGVTKNLTDQYH
+815 SLVSGVSKNLTDVYH
-830 AGEILKH
+830 AGEILKY
-837 VANQID
+837 VALQID
-843 GKGGGRPDMAQGGGN
+843 GKGGGRPDMAQGGGT

-867 KSVEQLIN
+867 ESVEHLIN

>member
-1 MSFQS
+1 
-6 INKQM
+6 M
-11 KTAEIRKKFL
+11 KTAEIRRKFL

-62 EKRPYKRA
+62 EKRPYTRA

-103 NFSFGDYFKQD
+103 NFSFGDYFKKD

-119 WEFLTQELN
+119 WEFLTKEIK
-128 LPPEKLWVSVFEED
+128 LPPEKLWVSVFEDD

-147 IWVKDIG
+147 IWVKHIG

-226 KPLDAPCVDTGMGLE
+226 MPLDAPCVDTGMGLE

-261 LSEEIVKLSDSKLNI
+261 LSKEIVKLSDSGLNI
-276 EQSDPSVRVIADHI
+276 DQSDPSVRVIADHI

-296 ISDGVLPSNEGRGYV
+296 IADGVLPSNEGRGYV

-335 LAPILSLQMKEV
+335 LAPILSLQMNKI

-356 HVEKV
+356 NVEKV
-361 LKREEERFLETL
+361 LKKEEERFLETL

-382 SISNLKNKEIDGKT
+382 SISNLKTKEIDGKT

-409 LTADVAREK
+409 LTADVARER
-418 GLSLDLE
+418 GLTLDME
-425 GFDMEMEK
+425 GFDLEMEK
-433 QRSRARVSGDFAV
+433 QKSRARTSSDFAT
-446 QRTLSIDFE
+446 QKTLSIDFV
-455 TNFVG
+455 TNFLG
-460 YDQLESN
+460 YDQLESH
-467 SSITAIIKNG
+467 SLISTIIKNG
-477 SQVKELTEGDN
+477 SQVKQLVEGDE

-499 AESGGQVGD
+499 GESGGQVGD
-508 SGQLIFANGVFD
+508 SGQLVSDNGVFD

-529 GAFEHHGRVL
+529 GAYEHHGKVL
-539 SGSIRI
+539 SGSIGINDTVSAR
-545 DDLGNAKVDSPR
+545 VDSSR

-576 RVLGETVSQKGS
+576 KVLGETVSQKGS
-588 LVDEDR
+588 LVDSDR

-601 DEPLSTSEINEIES
+601 DEPLSLKEINEIES
-615 MVNRKILGNS
+615 MVNRKILGNTE
-625 DVHSQV
+625 VHSQV
-631 TSIDHAKKLGAM
+631 TDIDHAIKIGAM
-643 ALFGEKYGDTVRVL
+643 ALFGEKYGETVRVL

-664 SVELCGGTHI
+664 SVELCGGTHV

-704 TAYQFDKSKSDE
+704 TAYQYDKSKEDQLSL
-716 INQIAK
+716 ISNLV
-722 IIKSEPSNVLAKI
+722 KSEPSKIFEKI
-735 SQILEMQK
+735 SQILDQQK
-743 KLEKQISIFQ
+743 KLEKQISKFQ
-753 KQLAGNQSDDLLNK
+753 TQLARNQSDALLNK
-767 VKEIN
+767 AIEVN
-772 GIKLLSEKIE
+772 GVKLLTEKIE
-782 GVETKDLRDILDKM
+782 DVDIKELRSMVDKIKDKCTKAIIVLALIKNNKVSLVAGVTKDLIDLYSADK
-796 KDKLSKAVVILAL
+796 V
-809 VKDKKI
+809 
-815 SLVSGVTKNLTDQYH
+815 
-830 AGEILKH
+830 LKH
-837 VANQID
+837 VTSQID
-843 GKGGGRPDMAQGGGN
+843 GKSGGRADMAQGGGN
-858 NISNLDKAL
+858 DISNLDKAL
-867 KSVEQLIN
+867 SSVKHIVE

>member
-1 MSFQS
+1 
-6 INKQM
+6 M

-21 DYFAKQGH
+21 DYFAKQSH

-62 EKRPYKRA
+62 EKRPYTRA

-103 NFSFGDYFKQD
+103 NFSFGDYFKKE
-114 AINFA
+114 AIRFA
-119 WEFLTQELN
+119 WEFLTKEIK
-128 LPPEKLWVSVFEED
+128 LPPEKLWVSVFEDD

-147 IWVKDIG
+147 IWVNEIG

-221 EDGYL
+221 DDGYL

-261 LSEEIVKLSDSKLNI
+261 LTKEIVKLSASELNI
-276 EQSDPSVRVIADHI
+276 DQTDSSVRVIADHI

-296 ISDGVLPSNEGRGYV
+296 IADGVLPSNEGRGYV

-323 HKIGISKVFFYR
+323 HQIGVNKIFFYR
-335 LAPILSLQMKEV
+335 LAPILATQMNEI

-356 HVEKV
+356 NVEKV
-361 LKREEERFLETL
+361 LKREEDRFLETL

-382 SISNLKNKEIDGKT
+382 SISKLTSSVIDGKT

-409 LTADVAREK
+409 LTADVARER
-418 GLSLDLE
+418 GLSLDME
-425 GFDMEMEK
+425 GFDLEMEK
-433 QRSRARVSGDFAV
+433 QRHRARSSGDFV
-446 QRTLSIDFE
+446 TQKILSIDLE
-455 TNFVG
+455 SKFVG

-477 SQVKELTEGDN
+477 SQVQELTEGDD
-488 AIVVLENTPFY
+488 AVIFITNTPFY
-499 AESGGQVGD
+499 GESGGQIGD
-508 SGQLIFANGVFD
+508 SGQLIFNNGIFEV
-520 VTDTQKQVS
+520 VDTQKQVS
-529 GAFEHHGRVL
+529 GAYEHHGRVI
-539 SGSIRI
+539 SGSINI
-545 DDLGNAKVDSPR
+545 DDIANAKVDASK

-576 RVLGETVSQKGS
+576 KVLGETVSQKGS
-588 LVDEDR
+588 LVDADR

-601 DEPLSTSEINEIES
+601 DEPLSTNEIDEIES
-615 MVNRKILGNS
+615 MVNRKILGNTE
-625 DVHSQV
+625 VHSQV
-631 TSIDHAKKLGAM
+631 TDLDHAMKLGAM
-643 ALFGEKYGDTVRVL
+643 ALFGEKYGETVRVL

-664 SVELCGGTHI
+664 SVELCGGTHVD
-674 ERLGDIGLFK
+674 RLGDIGLFK

-704 TAYQFDKSKSDE
+704 TAYQFEKNKE
-716 INQIAK
+716 NQITQ
-722 IIKSEPSNVLAKI
+722 ISNLVKSEPSKVVDKVL
-735 SQILEMQK
+735 QILDQQK
-743 KLEKQISIFQ
+743 KFEKQISTFQ
-753 KQLAGNQSDDLLNK
+753 KQLAGNQSDELLSK
-767 VKEIN
+767 VKEVN
-772 GIKLLSEKIE
+772 GVKLLSEKIE
-782 GVETKDLRDILDKM
+782 GVEVKDLRDIVDAM
-796 KDKLSKAVVILAL
+796 KDKLSRAVVILAI
-809 VKDKKI
+809 VKDNKVNLI
-815 SLVSGVTKNLTDQYH
+815 SGVTKNLTDKYH
-830 AGEILKH
+830 AGEVLKH
-837 VANQID
+837 VASQID

-858 NISNLDKAL
+858 KISNLDKAL
-867 KSVEQLIN
+867 RSVEKFIS

>member
-1 MSFQS
+1 
-6 INKQM
+6 M

-29 AIEPS
+29 AIEAS

-62 EKRPYKRA
+62 EKRPYTRA

-103 NFSFGDYFKQD
+103 NFSFGDYFKKD
-114 AINFA
+114 AISFA
-119 WEFLTQELN
+119 WEFLTEELK
-128 LPPEKLWVSVFEED
+128 LPPEKLWVSVFEDD

-147 IWVKDIG
+147 IWVNDIG

-261 LSEEIVKLSDSKLNI
+261 LSKEIVKLSDSKLNI
-276 EQSDPSVRVIADHI
+276 DQSDPSIRVIADHI

-296 ISDGVLPSNEGRGYV
+296 IADGVPPSNEGRGYV

-335 LAPILSLQMKEV
+335 LAPILSIQMNEI

-356 HVEKV
+356 NVEKV

-373 DQGMNILEE
+373 GQGMSILEE
-382 SISNLKNKEIDGKT
+382 RISNLKNKEIDGRT

-409 LTADVAREK
+409 LTADVARER
-418 GLSLDLE
+418 GLTLDME
-425 GFDMEMEK
+425 GFDLEMEK
-433 QRSRARVSGDFAV
+433 QRSRARVSGDFTA
-446 QRTLSIDFE
+446 QKTLSINSE

-460 YDQLESN
+460 YNQLEVDSPI
-467 SSITAIIKNG
+467 SAIIKNG
-477 SQVKELTEGDN
+477 LQVKELLEGDDG
-488 AIVVLENTPFY
+488 IVVLERTPFY
-499 AESGGQVGD
+499 GESGGQVGD
-508 SGQLIFANGVFD
+508 SGQLVFTDGVFE
-520 VTDTQKQVS
+520 VIDTQKQVS
-529 GAFEHHGRVL
+529 GAYEHRGKVI
-539 SGSIRI
+539 SGSISI
-545 DDLGNAKVDSPR
+545 DDSANAKVDSSR

-576 RVLGETVSQKGS
+576 KILGETVSQKGS
-588 LVDEDR
+588 LVNEDR

-601 DEPLSTSEINEIES
+601 DEPLSKDEINEIEA
-615 MVNRKILGNS
+615 MVNRKILGNTE
-625 DVHSQV
+625 VHSQV
-631 TSIDHAKKLGAM
+631 TNLEHAKKLGAM
-643 ALFGEKYGDTVRVL
+643 ALFGEKYDETVRVL

-664 SVELCGGTHI
+664 SIELCGGTHV

-704 TAYQFDKSKSDE
+704 TAYQYDKSKENE
-716 INQIAK
+716 INK
-722 IIKSEPSNVLAKI
+722 ISVIVKSEPSKVVDKVL
-735 SQILEMQK
+735 QILDKQK
-743 KLEKQISIFQ
+743 ELEKQINLFQ
-753 KQLAGNQSDDLLNK
+753 KQIAGSQSDELLSK
-767 VKEIN
+767 VKELN
-772 GIKLLSEKIE
+772 GVKLLSEKIE
-782 GVETKDLRDILDKM
+782 GVEVKDLRDIVDTM
-796 KDKLSKAVVILAL
+796 KDKLSKAVVILAI
-809 VKDKKI
+809 VKDNKVN
-815 SLVSGVTKNLTDQYH
+815 LVSGVTKNLTDKYH

-837 VANQID
+837 VAFQID

-858 NISNLDKAL
+858 KVSNLDKAL
-867 KSVEQLIN
+867 KSVEKFIS